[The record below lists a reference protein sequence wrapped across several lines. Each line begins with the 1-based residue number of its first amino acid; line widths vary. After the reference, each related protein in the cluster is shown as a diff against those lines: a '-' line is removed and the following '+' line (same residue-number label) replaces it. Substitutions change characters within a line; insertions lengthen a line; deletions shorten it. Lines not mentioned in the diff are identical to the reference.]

1 MKLLKDIL
9 YRSRI
14 VEVIGST
21 QLAIDSITMDSRQ
34 VKPMGMFVAVKGFAS
49 DGHVFIEQSI
59 AKGAVAIVCEELPKK
74 MEENITYIKVMD
86 SHESLGLIAS
96 NFYDNPSEKI
106 KVIAVTGTNGK
117 TTTATLLYRLFSLL
131 GYKSG
136 LLSTVVNRI
145 GNKELDAT
153 HTTPDAVRL
162 NELLSMM
169 VAEDCQYCF
178 MEASSHA
185 IHQKRIAGT
194 KFRGAV
200 FTNITHDHLD
210 YHKTFK
216 EYIQAKKAL
225 FDQLPVGSFA
235 LVNRDDRNGLI
246 MLEGTKATR
255 RTYALQS
262 MADYKAKVLENQFSG
277 LHMVIDNRDFYSR
290 LIGGFNAYNLLA
302 VYSVACEMG
311 QDPVNVLTALS
322 QLESVEGRFQHIK
335 TANNITAIIDY
346 AHTPDALKNV
356 LSTIAEVRTGNEQVI
371 TVVGCG
377 GDRDKDK
384 RPVMAAIAI
393 EMSDRVILTSDNP
406 RSEDPDAILSEM
418 RKGVDK
424 GHERKVLSLTDR
436 AEAIKLAC
444 SLLNEGDILLVAG
457 KGHEKYQE
465 IKGVKYPFDDYKT
478 VGESLQLFQK

>member
-49 DGHVFIEQSI
+49 DGHAFIEQSI
-59 AKGAVAIVCEELPKK
+59 AKGAIAIVCEDLPEK
-74 MEENITYIKVMD
+74 MNENITYVKVMD

-106 KVIAVTGTNGK
+106 KIIAVTGTNGK
-117 TTTATLLYRLFSLL
+117 TTTTTLLYRLFSLL

-169 VAEDCQYCF
+169 VTEGCQYCF

-225 FDQLPVGSFA
+225 FDQLPLGSFA

-302 VYSVACEMG
+302 VYSVACEME

-356 LSTIAEVRTGNEQVI
+356 LSTIAEVRTGN
-371 TVVGCG
+371 
-377 GDRDKDK
+377 
-384 RPVMAAIAI
+384 
-393 EMSDRVILTSDNP
+393 
-406 RSEDPDAILSEM
+406 
-418 RKGVDK
+418 
-424 GHERKVLSLTDR
+424 
-436 AEAIKLAC
+436 
-444 SLLNEGDILLVAG
+444 
-457 KGHEKYQE
+457 
-465 IKGVKYPFDDYKT
+465 
-478 VGESLQLFQK
+478 